1 MRTGF
6 TLPGTLPVMQLPV
19 WTRSARGACV
29 ALLAVGACAPS
40 FKLSKFKTNPALYA
54 AAMRQ
59 YKEKHWDNAI
69 QAFERL
75 TLDLPA
81 RDTLLPFAYW
91 YLAAAHANKGEHLLA
106 AQGYARLNQTFPDD
120 SLADDA
126 MLAEAAQYTKMWRKP
141 ALDSQYGLTALATY
155 RSMLELYPDSPLAPQ
170 AQQGVQ
176 RMLEWL
182 ATKDYLTGLHYV
194 RRKAPDSAILYFK
207 DVIKNYPET
216 EHARESYLRL
226 VEVYRSINYRDDAR
240 DACSTLHQ
248 KYPGDREVRS
258 ICGPPPPATVAK
270 PAS

>member
-1 MRTGF
+1 MHLPSWLRITGGPC
-6 TLPGTLPVMQLPV
+6 LALIAA
-19 WTRSARGACV
+19 SACG
-29 ALLAVGACAPS
+29 PS
-40 FKLSKFKTNPALYA
+40 FKLSKFKGDNAALYA
-54 AAMRQ
+54 AASRE
-59 YKEKHWDNAI
+59 YSRHHWDNAI

-81 RDTLLPFAYW
+81 RDTLLPRSYW
-91 YLAAAHANKGEHLLA
+91 YLATAHAEKREHLLA

-126 MLAEAAQYTKMWRKP
+126 MIAEANQYAKMWRKP

-170 AQQGVQ
+170 AEQGIAH
-176 RMLEWL
+176 MLEWL
-182 ATKDYLTGLHYV
+182 ATKDYLTGMHYK

-240 DACSTLHQ
+240 DACTALYQ
-248 KYPGDREVRS
+248 KYPGDAEVRAT
-258 ICGPPPPATVAK
+258 CGPPLPATVAK
-270 PAS
+270 PATP

>member
-1 MRTGF
+1 MHLF
-6 TLPGTLPVMQLPV
+6 SWPKI
-19 WTRSARGACV
+19 ARGACA
-29 ALLAVGACAPS
+29 ALVVIGACAPA
-40 FKLSKFKTNPALYA
+40 FKLSKFKTNPELYA
-54 AAMRQ
+54 AATRE
-59 YKEKHWDNAI
+59 YKKGHWDNAI
-69 QAFERL
+69 QAYERL

-91 YLAAAHANKGEHLLA
+91 YLATSHSKKGEHLLA
-106 AQGYARLNQTFPDD
+106 AQGYSRLNQTFPDD

-126 MLAEAAQYTKMWRKP
+126 MLAEATEYSKLWHKP
-141 ALDSQYGLTALATY
+141 MLDSQYGQTALATY
-155 RSMLELYPDSPLAPQ
+155 RSLIELYPDSPLAPK
-170 AQQGVQ
+170 AQEGAN

-182 ATKDYLTGLHYV
+182 ATKDYLTGMHYV

-207 DVIKNYPET
+207 DVVKNYPET

-258 ICGPPPPATVAK
+258 VCGPPPPATVAK
-270 PAS
+270 PAT